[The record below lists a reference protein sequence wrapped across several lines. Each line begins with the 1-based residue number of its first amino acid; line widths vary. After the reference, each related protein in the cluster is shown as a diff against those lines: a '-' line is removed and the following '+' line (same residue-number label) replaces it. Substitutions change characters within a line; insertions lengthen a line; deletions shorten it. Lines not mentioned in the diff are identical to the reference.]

1 VPPTYRTGV
10 LWGVLALLLLFG
22 TVASAFVVWAV
33 TDLYLA
39 HRFWLDVPV
48 LALSLAAA
56 TVLLLLLAGILY
68 RVDRLRGEPHRRVE
82 LFE

>member
-1 VPPTYRTGV
+1 MEPTYRTGV
-10 LWGVLALLLLFG
+10 LWAVLALLLLFG
-22 TVASAFVVWAV
+22 TVASAFVVWAI
-33 TDLYLA
+33 TDLYTA
-39 HRFWLDVPV
+39 HRFWLDLPV
-48 LALSLAAA
+48 LAVAIVVA